1 MTITFVTGANRGIG
15 YEAVRRFVALGHDV
29 LLGARD
35 PERGAKAA
43 AELGA
48 RFVAIDVRDQA
59 SVDAAAADV
68 AAHEG
73 RIDVLV
79 NNAGI
84 PGPRVS
90 DILEVTAAEAE
101 RVMQTN
107 YLGTLRTTRA
117 FLPLLDKS
125 DAPRIVNVSS
135 SMGSFTRS
143 VDPATL
149 EHATPLP
156 FYQPS
161 KAAIN
166 MLTLKYAEALPRF
179 RVNIADPARQPPRST
194 TTSAPRPSPRAPTSS
209 SNSPPSPRTDPPA
222 ATSAAT
228 EPSRGDRRRPC
239 GDHRADPQPRPRG
252 RRGKPERLQRPAPRR
267 RRGHQRPA
275 GHRSRDR

>member
-1 MTITFVTGANRGIG
+1 MTITFITGANRGIG
-15 YEAVRRFVALGHDV
+15 YEAVRRFVGLGHQV

-48 RFVAIDVRDQA
+48 RFVAIDVSDQA
-59 SVDAAAADV
+59 SVETAAADV
-68 AAHEG
+68 LAHEG

-84 PGPRVS
+84 AGPRIT
-90 DILEVTAAEAE
+90 DIHDLTAGDAE
-101 RVMQTN
+101 RVIQTN

-117 FLPLLDKS
+117 FLPLLEKS

-143 VDPATL
+143 VDPSTL
-149 EHATPLP
+149 EHANPLP

-179 RVNIADPARQPPRST
+179 RVNIADPG
-194 TTSAPRPSPRAPTSS
+194 PT
-209 SNSPPSPRTDPPA
+209 
-222 ATSAAT
+222 AT
-228 EPSRGDRRRPC
+228 EINDYLGTQTVTEGTD
-239 GDHRADPQPRPRG
+239 AII
-252 RRGKPERLQRPAPRR
+252 ELATAAPD
-267 RRGHQRPA
+267 GPT
-275 GHRSRDR
+275 GTYRDRDGVVPW